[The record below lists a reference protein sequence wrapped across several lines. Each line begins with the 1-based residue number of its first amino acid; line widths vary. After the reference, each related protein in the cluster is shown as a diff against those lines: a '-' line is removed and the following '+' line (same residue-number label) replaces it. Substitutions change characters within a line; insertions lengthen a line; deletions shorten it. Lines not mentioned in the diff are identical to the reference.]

1 MPLYAQSRKSFVNY
15 TGSLVILWY
24 SILFFI
30 FWLYT
35 GFTTSNFVNWLLENT
50 LTLPFVI
57 LLYFL
62 HRWHRFSTWSVT
74 FIFVFLMLHVY
85 GSQHTYSEN
94 PFGFWLKDVLHLQR
108 NHFDRVVH
116 FGFGFL
122 LAYPMYEI
130 CRVKF
135 KIPAWLTY
143 LLPLILTLSLGA
155 LYEIVEWIVAD
166 LFFPTQGPAF
176 LGMQGDIW
184 DAQKDMA
191 LAVMGAFLILLFA
204 FLLRRGKVP
213 TQK

>member
-15 TGSLVILWY
+15 TGSPVILWY
-24 SILFFI
+24 SVLFFI

-35 GFTTSNFVNWLLENT
+35 GFTTSNFINWLLENT

-62 HRWHRFSTWSVT
+62 YRWHRFSTWSVT